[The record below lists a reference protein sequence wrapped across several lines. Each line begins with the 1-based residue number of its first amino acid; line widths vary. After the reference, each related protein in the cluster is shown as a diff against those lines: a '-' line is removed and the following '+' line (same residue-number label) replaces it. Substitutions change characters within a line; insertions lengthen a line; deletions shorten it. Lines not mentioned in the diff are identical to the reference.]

1 MTLDDFFGPR
11 QTTDGSDMTNKPH
24 KSGYRAVPTNWPH
37 AQERL
42 RAVLDAFEEAV
53 DYHPRAEAVRTA
65 WMAGARAFTDEFGED
80 GELVKRAYRKM
91 MNAGLTVATP
101 RSLITMA
108 RRLRKAKAA
117 LSDNGVS
124 ICGECHSYP
133 CTCDEE

>member
-11 QTTDGSDMTNKPH
+11 DPAKP
-24 KSGYRAVPTNWPH
+24 GYRAKPTNWPH

-108 RRLRKAKAA
+108 RKLRKSKPEDGA
-117 LSDNGVS
+117 S
-124 ICGECHSYP
+124 ICPTCHAYP
-133 CTCDEE
+133 CECE